1 MPLGIEKSQRERI
14 SAGGNPSAAKPVFA
28 AVLTAAFL
36 TACSVAPILEDN
48 ALTLPDTFIQSKGNQ
63 STNQDQALWW
73 HDFQQPALNRAIQ
86 TALSDNNNLHSI
98 AARLKAA
105 QATARNTN
113 AQRWPNIL
121 LGISNTQR
129 FGDGNSGNASSSN
142 SVELSSNYGVDL
154 WGAARSAY
162 QSSLYGAEA
171 AKQELKAAQIA
182 LAGNVASLWFQVNT
196 SEQLLKLIQEER
208 NTYNAVLELLEQR
221 FRNGQVSASDILR
234 QRQLVASTGALEA
247 STTADLGSQK
257 HALEEL
263 LGIAA
268 GQGSANIT
276 AFDNSPNSSSSA
288 ITPALPQTGIPAKV
302 IANRP
307 DVLQQWYEVKA
318 ANEDI
323 AIAIADRYPQL
334 GLNLSY
340 TSTGGSALF
349 DDWLGSLLSSLTAPL
364 FDAGT
369 RSAELDRRRAVLEES
384 LASYKATA
392 LSAFREVQDAL
403 LQLEQQQIQVENLE
417 QQLQLS
423 QAVAERQLRQLRGG
437 SADFLAL
444 LDAQISTS
452 SLKRDLLSAQQKQRD
467 LYITLRQ
474 SLAGADTKVLS
485 TNSQV
490 STEQTQISSSSSHT
504 SNSIS
509 TDTSSHISTPTKD
522 SL

>member
-1 MPLGIEKSQRERI
+1 MPLGIEHLQQKRENFGTVASI
-14 SAGGNPSAAKPVFA
+14 AKPVCALVICA
-28 AVLTAAFL
+28 ALL
-36 TACSVAPILEDN
+36 TACSVAPELDN
-48 ALTLPDTFIQSKGNQ
+48 TPLALPDSFNQPSTPQS
-63 STNQDQALWW
+63 SSQDQAVWW
-73 HDFQQPALNRAIQ
+73 QDFQQPALDQAIQ

-121 LGISNTQR
+121 LGLSNNQR
-129 FGDGNSGNASSSN
+129 FGDGNNGNASSSN
-142 SVELSSNYGVDL
+142 SVEFSSNYGVDL

-162 QSSLYGAEA
+162 QSSLYSAEA

-196 SEQLLKLIQEER
+196 SEQLLNLIQEER
-208 NTYNAVLELLEQR
+208 KTYNAVLALLEQR
-221 FRNGQVSASDILR
+221 FRNGQASASDILR

-247 STTADLGSQK
+247 STRADLGSQQ

-268 GQGSANIT
+268 GQAPASLT
-276 AFDNSPNSSSSA
+276 TLTHSQSKSTSA
-288 ITPALPQTGIPAKV
+288 ITPPLPQTGIPAEV

-307 DVLQQWYEVKA
+307 DVLQQWHEVKA

-369 RSAELDRRRAVLEES
+369 RSAELDRRRAVLEET

-403 LQLEQQQIQVENLE
+403 LQLEQQKIQVENLE
-417 QQLQLS
+417 HQLQLS

-467 LYITLRQ
+467 FYITLRQ
-474 SLAGADTKVLS
+474 SLAGADANLLS
-485 TNSQV
+485 ADTQKDSQ
-490 STEQTQISSSSSHT
+490 QTQISSSST
-504 SNSIS
+504 TN
-509 TDTSSHISTPTKD
+509 TKD